1 VTATVDDIF
10 DLFRAY
16 GDHDYLGEP
25 ISLSE
30 HMLQTAHAAELDGA
44 PPPIVA
50 AALLHDIGHL
60 LHELPHDSADHGIDT
75 IHEQVGARWLATRF
89 SPDVSEPV
97 RLHVAAKRYLC
108 ATDAAYFSILSP
120 ASVLSLNRRAA
131 RSRQPKPPPSPPTH
145 TAMQPSASAVGT
157 TSASSPTTAP
167 QPSTTSVPPSSLWLV
182 ERAVIRLQRRAR
194 VGIQEA
200 EPLARS

>member
-120 ASVLSLNRRAA
+120 ASVLSLNL
-131 RSRQPKPPPSPPTH
+131 QGGPF
-145 TAMQPSASAVGT
+145 
-157 TSASSPTTAP
+157 TSAEAAAFAANAHGDAAVRLRRWDDVGKLANHRTPTLDHFR
-167 QPSTTSVPPSSLWLV
+167 STLV
-182 ERAVIRLQRRAR
+182 A
-194 VGIQEA
+194 
-200 EPLARS
+200 LAR